1 MAWIVTAVLKATVG
15 LLVDKGRDLAADK
28 LKEGDVTEE
37 QFRNMVVREIDD
49 IKSKL
54 DGLARKDL
62 LTSISFFKEG
72 IVFLYQVLDT
82 KPSDEESTATEGGA
96 VGTAGINTVSLVS
109 GKEREVVLSE
119 LDDSGKR
126 ALSKAKKRFDNA
138 RMKATEA
145 FNNVALSTSDRIL
158 AMQYRVMSTILE
170 EIDNPKEAIA
180 ACRLCL
186 EELHSMPAVTKS
198 FNAANTGGF
207 LSLFNKNEREEII
220 QSVRDVNRVI
230 RRVTEVADGV
240 LSKEFDTWPC
250 INIGKKEVNPL
261 IQQGASHFCS
271 SVRPWSFGQK
281 GEEEHKIKH
290 PQSITTNTQGQYI
303 VAEYDCIKVFDCGGN
318 FVYCL
323 TISDELL
330 RLVGGT
336 ILLKDVATDHQD
348 NVYVLANSTLC
359 SRIHVFDKHGNK
371 CRHFDLRGII
381 EGKLVTVDRNENVF
395 VLGAEI
401 LDSTTVVQVYD
412 LDGRFV
418 NGFELEQSPC
428 RLSYITFSSDAEIM
442 IMENHLFESN
452 VLVFDSQGNYLRN
465 IWKPYSRSVMTFHLA
480 TEHVLIA
487 NRHYRN
493 NVTIHIFTKDGRI
506 VRSIITTD
514 LDNIHSLS
522 GLAVTTEGRIAVL
535 CSTKEKHVVVV
546 V

>member
-1 MAWIVTAVLKATVG
+1 MASIVTAVLKATLG
-15 LLVDKGRDLAADK
+15 LLVNKARDLAADK

-72 IVFLYQVLDT
+72 VVFLYQVLDT
-82 KPSDEESTATEGGA
+82 KPSGEEGTATEEGA
-96 VGTAGINTVSLVS
+96 VGTAGVNTVSLVL

-119 LDDSGKR
+119 LDGSDKK

-180 ACRLCL
+180 SCRLCL

-207 LSLFNKNEREEII
+207 WSLFNKNDREEII

-230 RRVTEVADGV
+230 FRVTEVADGV
-240 LSKEFDTWPC
+240 LSNEFDTWPC
-250 INIGKKEVNPL
+250 VNIGKNEVNPL
-261 IQQGASHFCS
+261 IQQGASHFLS
-271 SVRPWSFGQK
+271 TTVRPWSFGQE
-281 GEEEHKIKH
+281 GEEEHKIKRSK
-290 PQSITTNTQGQYI
+290 SITTNTQGQFI
-303 VAEYDCIKVFDCGGN
+303 VAECDCVKVFDCGGN

-323 TISDELL
+323 TISDELSKL
-330 RLVGGT
+330 LGGT
-336 ILLKDVATDHQD
+336 ILVKDVATDHKD
-348 NVYVLANSTLC
+348 NMYVLANSELC

-371 CRHFDLRGII
+371 CRHFYLRGII
-381 EGKLVTVDRNENVF
+381 EGKLVTVDIKENVC
-395 VLGAEI
+395 VLGSEG
-401 LDSTTVVQVYD
+401 LNSTTVVQVYD

-418 NGFELEQSPC
+418 NSFELEQNPW
-428 RLSYITFSSDAEIM
+428 RLSYITSSSDAEIM
-442 IMENHLFESN
+442 IMGESN
-452 VLVFDSQGNYLRN
+452 VLVFDSQGNHLRN
-465 IWKPYSRSVMTFHLA
+465 IWIPCSTPAMSFHLP

-487 NRHYRN
+487 NRDYQNKVKIR
-493 NVTIHIFTKDGRI
+493 IFTKDGRI
-506 VRSIITTD
+506 VRSIILTTD
-514 LDNIHSLS
+514 LDYIHSLS
-522 GLAVTTEGRIAVL
+522 GLAGTTEGRIAVL